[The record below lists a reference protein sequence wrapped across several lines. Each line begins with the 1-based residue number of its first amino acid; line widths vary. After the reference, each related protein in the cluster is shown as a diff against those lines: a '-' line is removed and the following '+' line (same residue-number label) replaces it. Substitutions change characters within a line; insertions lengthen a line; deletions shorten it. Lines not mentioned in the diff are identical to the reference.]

1 VKPSLAAAV
10 ALALCACNGPHEI
23 AGTQLQMTFTRPSF
37 WDAPFPSD
45 DRFAGGKIDL
55 HGFDTHQSAVLA
67 QAVRLSLASD
77 GFAVSGG
84 IFFTATASLD
94 GGALPQLGATTAPKS
109 PVQLIEL
116 DGPEPGRRYPMEV
129 SYCDTCSPFGAPR
142 MLALLPLQGVP
153 LHEGGRYAA
162 IVMRAL
168 GDAAN
173 QPLGVSES
181 MAQLEGNATPDGLSA
196 DVATEYHDALHAL
209 QGFGV
214 STPDLA
220 AMTVFTTGHPTA
232 QLGVFRDDILA
243 RPAPSV
249 NAPLAL
255 TDVFDDFC
263 VYHSTIDVPEYQA
276 GMTPFTSEGGAWAVD
291 DAGVP
296 QVQHIETANVYVT
309 IPRSAMP
316 DAGYPVVYF
325 INTGSGGERGLV
337 DRGPQA
343 TNGGPYIDAGTGPAL
358 HFARAGYAGVS
369 VDGPLEGPRNTTG
382 MNEDFIIFNLTN
394 FVAMRD
400 NLRQSAIEVIL
411 HAQLIGAGAYVPD
424 VSGCPGATGPVRFD
438 TAHLGVMGHSLGA
451 SILPL
456 AAGWEPKYGALI
468 LSGSGGSWIEN
479 LIYKQ
484 QPLAVKPFAELL
496 LNESA
501 GSLTAFDPAVTIAQ
515 WAGEPADSQLYGRRL
530 ITDLATG
537 AAPRHVLMEQG
548 IVDHYILPRIA
559 NVTSLSVGLD
569 LAGTALDDDPEYV
582 DQLRVLD
589 VLPLVSHGHVDYP
602 VKGNVHGTTAVVV
615 QHRGDGIED
624 GHEVVFQ
631 TDPPKHQY
639 RCFLASWLEGTPS
652 VLADDVADAPCR

>member
-1 VKPSLAAAV
+1 VKPAAATLF
-10 ALALCACNGPHEI
+10 LALCACSGPHEI
-23 AGTQLQMTFTRPSF
+23 DGTQLQMDFTRPTF

-45 DRFAGGKIDL
+45 DRFTGAKIDL
-55 HGFDTHQSAVLA
+55 HGFDTHESAVLS
-67 QAVRLSLASD
+67 QAVRLSLGAD

-94 GGALPQLGATTAPKS
+94 GGALPQLAATQAATS

-116 DGPEPGRRYPMEV
+116 QGPQPGRRYPLEV
-129 SYCDTCSPFGAPR
+129 SYCETCSPFGAPR
-142 MLALLPLQGVP
+142 MLTLLPLQGVP
-153 LHEGGRYAA
+153 LHEGGQYAA
-162 IVMRAL
+162 IVLRSL
-168 GDAAN
+168 GDGAGK
-173 QPLGVSES
+173 PLGVSES
-181 MAQLEGNATPDGLSA
+181 MAKLEGNLTPDGLSA
-196 DVATEYHDALHAL
+196 DVAAEYQKALNAL
-209 QGFGV
+209 QGFNV
-214 STPDLA
+214 STNDLA

-232 QLGVFRDDILA
+232 QLGIFRDAILG
-243 RPAPSV
+243 RPPPAL
-249 NAPLAL
+249 NAPLAR
-255 TDVFDDFC
+255 TDVFDDYC
-263 VYHSTIDVPEYQA
+263 VYASTIDLPEYQA
-276 GMTPFTSEGGAWAVD
+276 GMTPFSTEGGAWAVD

-316 DAGYPVVYF
+316 DGGYPVVYF

-343 TNGGPYIDAGTGPAL
+343 TNGGPAIDAGTGPAL

-369 VDGPLEGPRNTTG
+369 IDGPLEGPRNTSG

-400 NLRQSAIEVIL
+400 NLRQSALELIL
-411 HAQLIGAGAYVPD
+411 HAQLIGAGAYSPD
-424 VSGCPGATGPVRFD
+424 VSDCPGATGPVRFD

-456 AAGWEPKYGALI
+456 AAAWEPRYGAII

-484 QPLAVKPFAELL
+484 KPIAVKPFAELL
-496 LNESA
+496 LNETA

-530 ITDLATG
+530 ITDLAPG

-582 DQLRVLD
+582 DQQRVLD
-589 VLPLVSHGHVDYP
+589 LLPLVSHGHLDYP
-602 VKGNVHGTTAVVV
+602 VQGNVHGTTAVVV
-615 QHRGDGIED
+615 QHHGDAIED

-639 RCFLASWLEGTPS
+639 RCFLASWLTGAPV
-652 VLADDVADAPCR
+652 VLPDAPADAPCQ